1 MSALEDRYYTLQEY
15 LVLEE
20 QSEYRNEYINGRIIP
35 LGSGDL
41 PFIEMAGATP
51 VHNLIKEN
59 LSISIGSHLKKTKT
73 CRSYSSDQRVRGF
86 DEENSGETYPDL
98 LVVCGKTQY
107 DETDKNAIVNP
118 ILLIEVLS
126 KSTRN
131 YDRGDKFTLY
141 RTIPSFK
148 EYILVDSTRILIEV
162 WRKSDAGIWSLMQE
176 VKNFDPII
184 EFKSINLSLT
194 MQEIYDQV
202 EGLLSVMK

>member
-1 MSALEDRYYTLQEY
+1 MSALEDKYYTLQEY

-35 LGSGDL
+35 LGSGDF

-51 VHNLIKEN
+51 THNLIKEN
-59 LSISIGSHLKKTKT
+59 LSIAIGSHLKKTKT
-73 CRSYSSDQRVRGF
+73 CRSYSSDQRVSCF

-98 LVVCGKTQY
+98 LVVCGKTEY
-107 DETDKNAIVNP
+107 DEIDKNAIINP

-141 RTIPSFK
+141 RTIPNFK
-148 EYILVDSTRILIEV
+148 EYILVDSTRIMIEV
-162 WRKSDAGIWSLMQE
+162 WRKSEEGIWSLMQE
-176 VKNFDPII
+176 VKNFDSII
-184 EFKSINLSLT
+184 EFKSIGLLLT
-194 MQEIYDQV
+194 VHEIYDQV
-202 EGLLSVMK
+202 EGLLSVRK